1 MFFSHLYLTIYFL
14 SVKTHTHVS
23 HFCFCLSFLLAANW
37 QRSNKMWKLKIALC
51 WCSSMW
57 KILRATTSLMCGIHK
72 KAAVSA
78 AKQTAVLLQRTF
90 GAAAFQSGFH
100 LL

>member
-14 SVKTHTHVS
+14 SVKTHTRVPFLFSFVVS
-23 HFCFCLSFLLAANW
+23 LGSGQTKRGNEKSRHAGAHQCG
-37 QRSNKMWKLKIALC
+37 
-51 WCSSMW
+51 

-78 AKQTAVLLQRTF
+78 AKQTAALLQRTF
-90 GAAAFQSGFH
+90 GAAALQSGFH

>member
-1 MFFSHLYLTIYFL
+1 
-14 SVKTHTHVS
+14 
-23 HFCFCLSFLLAANW
+23 
-37 QRSNKMWKLKIALC
+37 
-51 WCSSMW
+51 MW

-100 LL
+100 LLRVRGAVCAAENHLPPSGLGDATANTR